1 MKKSFI
7 LFACCLFIQ
16 AACWPVQAADPEE
29 TCLRLISPV
38 KGIHLRITDP
48 ESDWEKEI
56 VMNETEEEITF
67 PAGHTA
73 LIEAEQLPPGWVAG
87 GEMKYPVGYEEER
100 IELPL
105 HPFSLAFQLSAPD
118 RCEGDGFQI
127 ELYDEAGSRLDAW
140 RHSVHEKK
148 IFRDLK
154 VPCGSRLRIHYT
166 AVPDGFH
173 LPDDQFY
180 SVPEI
185 IADEECVIVS
195 EALPYAVRKIRYEPE
210 NTEQTI
216 TFYRDD
222 KDEEA
227 CLDEFGE
234 KAVYE
239 PAEDG
244 TFEAGLT
251 HGEYYVSAE
260 TTPDGYYPLQ
270 RKAFL
275 FDLYSDEELIICQQ
289 PIRINVQI
297 ACEDGSGLSEI
308 PVYVYHD
315 GSLLQ
320 QEVILEEGVID
331 GEGLKSGMVITIV
344 PEAVN
349 GYVWLEPVQS
359 IRIPEEEPDEDLT
372 VRFTCMKTAGQPY
385 PDVPSKTAAEEV
397 KKEEEADRPAEKEE
411 VRPVY
416 RGYEASVLRRM
427 EPETAPA
434 EASPVR
440 SFRVVLQDEKGQPL
454 SGAVLRVDN
463 AEGETIAQWVSSTD
477 AKRISEHVEPGE
489 TYLISQQTAVS
500 GYEKMD
506 LRISFTMPKDAQS
519 EPTITIKNKAAEKAV
534 PIRSEKDNSLLWTV
548 ISASFSAALLG
559 VWYFLRKKKKGMKQV
574 S

>member
-1 MKKSFI
+1 MKKPFI

-16 AACWPVQAADPEE
+16 AACWPVKAADSEE

-38 KGIHLRITDP
+38 RGILLRITDK

-73 LIEAEQLPPGWVAG
+73 LIEAEQLPPGWAAG
-87 GEMKYPVGYEEER
+87 SEMKYPVGREEER

-105 HPFSLAFQLSAPD
+105 HPFSLAFQLSGPD
-118 RCEGDGFQI
+118 MCEADGFQI
-127 ELYDEAGSRLDAW
+127 ELYDEAGSRLAAW
-140 RHSVHEKK
+140 WNSVHEKTV
-148 IFRDLK
+148 FHDLK
-154 VPCGSRLRIHYT
+154 APCGSRLRIHYT

-173 LPDDQFY
+173 LPDDQVFT
-180 SVPEI
+180 VPET
-185 IADEECVIVS
+185 IADEEFIIVS

-210 NTEQTI
+210 NTEQII
-216 TFYRDD
+216 TFYRNDE
-222 KDEEA
+222 DEEA

-244 TFEAGLT
+244 TFEANLT
-251 HGEYYVSAE
+251 HGNYFINAE
-260 TTPDGYYPLQ
+260 TTPDGYYPLK

-275 FDLYSDEELIICQQ
+275 FDLYSDEELVICQQ
-289 PIRINVQI
+289 PIRIHVQI
-297 ACEDGSGLSEI
+297 ACEDGSSPGEI

-315 GSLLQ
+315 DSFLQ
-320 QEVILEEGVID
+320 EEVIHEEGVIS
-331 GEGLKSGMVITIV
+331 GEELKSGMEITIV
-344 PEAVN
+344 PETMD
-349 GYVWLEPVQS
+349 GYEWLESAQS
-359 IRIPEEEPDEDLT
+359 IRIPETAPEEDLI
-372 VRFTCMKTAGQPY
+372 VRFSCAKTAGQPY
-385 PDVPSKTAAEEV
+385 PHGPSEASVEEG
-397 KKEEEADRPAEKEE
+397 KKEEEEDKPVEKEE
-411 VRPVY
+411 ARPVY
-416 RGYEASVLRRM
+416 RGYEASVLRRT
-427 EPETAPA
+427 EPETTPA

-440 SFRVVLQDEKGQPL
+440 SFCVVLQDEKGHPL

-463 AEGETIAQWVSSTD
+463 AEGETIAQWVSSND

-500 GYEKMD
+500 GYEKME

-519 EPTITIKNKAAEKAV
+519 EPIITIKNKAAEKAV
-534 PIRSEKDNSLLWTV
+534 PIRSEKDGSLFWVV
-548 ISASFSAALLG
+548 IPAVLSAALLA
-559 VWYFLRKKKKGMKQV
+559 VWYFLQKKKKGMKQV